1 MLFNSYL
8 FIFLFLPLSFL
19 IFIFI
24 QKIKINLFS
33 VYYLLILSI
42 IFYAYSNIEYLPLLL
57 ISIVINFIFSNLI
70 KNKSENISLSK
81 KILIFSIVFNLVLLA
96 YFKYSS
102 FILNDILGIFIK
114 NSFDDSYIFDG
125 QIPLGISIYSF
136 TQIGFLVDCYKKKTE
151 KTDLGSYA
159 LFVSLFPHVL
169 AGPII
174 HHKDIISQIRSNSL
188 NLISSLNIRN
198 GILLFVIGL
207 SKKLLIAD
215 NLAPIADN
223 LFRNPE
229 NVDIISTW
237 IGTLA
242 YTFQLYFD
250 FSGYSDMALGIALM
264 FNIILPINFNS
275 PYKSKSLIQ
284 FWKSWHMTLSAFL
297 KEYLYIPLGGNR
309 KGEIN
314 RYINIFVTMILGGI
328 WHGANF
334 TFFFWGLFHGIGII
348 INHLFVN
355 LKLYIP
361 KILSIFITFLFVH
374 LCWVVFRAENMNDA
388 FIIYKNLVNFVSL
401 NLSTFTVSNLLIL
414 FAALIAFFTPNS
426 QEIVKSFKTKLELRN
441 IISIPFFSIIFFISI
456 ISINS
461 YSPFL
466 YFAF

>member
-42 IFYAYSNIEYLPLLL
+42 IFYAYSNIEYLPLLI

-70 KNKSENISLSK
+70 KNNSKNISLSK
-81 KILIFSIVFNLVLLA
+81 IILIFSIVFNLVLLA

-102 FILNDILGIFIK
+102 FILNDILGIFI
-114 NSFDDSYIFDG
+114 FDDSYIFDG

-188 NLISSLNIRN
+188 NLLSSLNIRN

-215 NLAPIADN
+215 NLAPIADS
-223 LFRNPE
+223 LFSNPE

-275 PYKSKSLIQ
+275 PYKSKSLID

-314 RYINIFVTMILGGI
+314 RYINIFLTMILGGI

-348 INHLFVN
+348 INHLFLN
-355 LKLYIP
+355 LKLNIP

-388 FIIYKNLVNFVSL
+388 FIIYKNLINFVSL

-426 QEIVKSFKTKLELRN
+426 QEIVKSFKTKFELRN
-441 IISIPFFSIIFFISI
+441 IVSIPFFSIIFFISI

>member
-223 LFRNPE
+223 LFRNPK

>member
-70 KNKSENISLSK
+70 KNNSKNISLSK
-81 KILIFSIVFNLVLLA
+81 IILIFSIVFNLVLLA

-102 FILNDILGIFIK
+102 FILNDILGIFI
-114 NSFDDSYIFDG
+114 FDDSYIFDG

-188 NLISSLNIRN
+188 NLLSSLNIRN

-215 NLAPIADN
+215 NLAPIADS
-223 LFRNPE
+223 LFSNPE

-275 PYKSKSLIQ
+275 PYKSKSLID

-314 RYINIFVTMILGGI
+314 RYINIFLTMILGGI

-348 INHLFVN
+348 INHLFLN

-361 KILSIFITFLFVH
+361 KILSIFVTFLFVH

-426 QEIVKSFKTKLELRN
+426 QEIVKSFKTKFELRY
-441 IISIPFFSIIFFISI
+441 IVSIPFFSIIFFISI

>member
-1 MLFNSYL
+1 M
-8 FIFLFLPLSFL
+8 
-19 IFIFI
+19 
-24 QKIKINLFS
+24 
-33 VYYLLILSI
+33 
-42 IFYAYSNIEYLPLLL
+42 
-57 ISIVINFIFSNLI
+57 
-70 KNKSENISLSK
+70 
-81 KILIFSIVFNLVLLA
+81 
-96 YFKYSS
+96 
-102 FILNDILGIFIK
+102 
-114 NSFDDSYIFDG
+114 
-125 QIPLGISIYSF
+125 
-136 TQIGFLVDCYKKKTE
+136 
-151 KTDLGSYA
+151 
-159 LFVSLFPHVL
+159 
-169 AGPII
+169 
-174 HHKDIISQIRSNSL
+174 
-188 NLISSLNIRN
+188 
-198 GILLFVIGL
+198 FVIGL

-215 NLAPIADN
+215 NLAPIADS
-223 LFRNPE
+223 LFSNPE

-275 PYKSKSLIQ
+275 PYKSKSLID

-314 RYINIFVTMILGGI
+314 RYINIFLTMILGGI

-348 INHLFVN
+348 INHLFLN

-361 KILSIFITFLFVH
+361 KILSIFVTFLFVH

-426 QEIVKSFKTKLELRN
+426 QEIVKSFKTKFELRY
-441 IISIPFFSIIFFISI
+441 IVSIPFFSIIFFISI